1 MKNLFLTLVCLFLQL
16 LVFSQTEKLNCIIS
30 IDGKVPTSSHI
41 SNLYLVIEN
50 EEKSTLKFR
59 YVLGDFILDS
69 TDYLFLLKNKDKKA
83 TINFELYMKGEDNKK
98 YKGDIDV
105 KTLFDSFCVIEITN
119 LRKGKYDFTYSSS
132 SISTTLRKKDKTI
145 ILYDN

>member
-83 TINFELYMKGEDNKK
+83 TINFELYMKGK

-132 SISTTLRKKDKTI
+132 SISTTLRKRDKTI